1 MSLPVRPR
9 FKLYHL
15 ASNVCY
21 MPFYR
26 APDYIKVFSVFRG
39 QRDYSLEYTDDRY
52 QSMYSSKQNGEN
64 MPPSHYETLKVR

>member
-1 MSLPVRPR
+1 
-9 FKLYHL
+9 
-15 ASNVCY
+15 